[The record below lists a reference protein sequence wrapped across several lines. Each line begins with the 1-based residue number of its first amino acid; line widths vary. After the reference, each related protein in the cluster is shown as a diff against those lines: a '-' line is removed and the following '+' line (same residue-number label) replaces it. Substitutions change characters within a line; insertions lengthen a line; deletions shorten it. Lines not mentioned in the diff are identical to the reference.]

1 MAENENKV
9 EEEVLENEEDEVLEN
24 EEGGQQT
31 TEGNKVSGKSAGSGK
46 NTKKDRTFTQ
56 SQVSR
61 IMTREKNQGRA
72 AVYKELGIDPNDTR
86 MVSMFRAFVESQ
98 KTEEQK
104 NAEKDA
110 EAAKKQQ
117 EAEHRVMMAEAKAEA
132 MMLGIKSQYVEDAV
146 ALAMSKMSD
155 DTDLKTVLNELKD
168 KYKFWTE
175 DEEEEEDRDGGKKND
190 KTGKKGTGST
200 VKETTKKNG
209 KEQTGGFGAK
219 LAAQRNAARGK
230 KSYWGNS

>member
-9 EEEVLENEEDEVLEN
+9 EDEVLENEEDVQQEPDDGSTTTDN
-24 EEGGQQT
+24 KGG
-31 TEGNKVSGKSAGSGK
+31 GKSAGSGK
-46 NTKKDRTFTQ
+46 DTKKDRIFTQ
-56 SQVSR
+56 AQVSR

-72 AVYKELGIDPNDTR
+72 AAYKDFGIDPNDTR
-86 MVSMFRAFVESQ
+86 MVNMFKAFVESQ
-98 KTEEQK
+98 KTEDQK

-110 EAAKKQQ
+110 EAARKQQ
-117 EAEHRVMMAEAKAEA
+117 EAEKRAVMAETKAEA

-155 DTDLKTVLNELKD
+155 DTDLKTVLNELKE

-175 DEEEEEDRDGGKKND
+175 DAEEDQDDGKKND